1 MRYSL
6 NECSSRAYVAL
17 GFEAQTETMKR
28 KFLLSGLALILS
40 AVMVACPAP
49 APSGTP
55 KVTVQNTANNFA
67 VAKNTGATFY
77 ATVEDATDQ
86 RVTWSIDDPTPAK
99 GSINAQTGAY
109 TAPATVPSPANIRI
123 RATSVA
129 NPSLSGFLEI
139 VIVNEGGIAGEITI
153 PAGLLSDPSGNAA
166 TQALTS
172 EAPKVFTP
180 DWNAPRVKGQF
191 LIVSD
196 TVSSVVRVQSASPA
210 LQRAKVQSVG
220 ASLLRAFVPSGES
233 DAVFAARVAAETGL
247 VVQPNYLYST
257 LDLPN
262 DPLLSAA
269 SGGQKFMTQIDA
281 QGAWAVRTD
290 LASDNLIAVLD
301 TGANFSHP
309 DLEGRL
315 NNGRDFCVKLAA
327 SGACE
332 GQDNDSS
339 DIPIGR
345 DSASHGTHAAG
356 TIAAK
361 TNNNLGIA
369 GVTHKGKILV
379 VKVFGNTLDAG
390 QAGAGV
396 TSADSIA
403 LSNGLTYAADMGA
416 KVISLSLGIPFAQK
430 GAGNFDAV
438 VKKQID
444 YAVGKGALLV
454 AAAGNVSDGDFRVFF
469 PASDDN
475 VLAVGAVDGD
485 NARTFYSAYLGKAD
499 LIFAPGGVPVPNG
512 GKGIISTYG
521 DAYGELS
528 GTSFAA
534 PQVAAVAGL
543 MIAQRPTLTR
553 VQVTQFL
560 KETAKPLG
568 AGLGVGLLQAGAALR
583 KAQNPAVAAVS
594 TTIYVYADPLKSGCA
609 ANTPTSNNACYDGN
623 AQNAGRSVVT
633 FTSKEGVVNY
643 SVTINRAGQNLT
655 AGTYR
660 IVACVNKNSN
670 DQACDKGDL
679 FGISSSNI
687 VYDGSTTKPGN
698 NITLAPVN

>member
-1 MRYSL
+1 MR
-6 NECSSRAYVAL
+6 
-17 GFEAQTETMKR
+17 R
-28 KFLLSGLALILS
+28 KFLISGLALLLS
-40 AVMVACPAP
+40 VVMVACPAP
-49 APSGTP
+49 TPSSGA
-55 KVTVQNTANNFA
+55 KITVQNTANGFV

-77 ATVEDATDQ
+77 ATIEDATDQ

-109 TAPATVPSPANIRI
+109 TAPATVPSPANLRI

-129 NPSLSGFLEI
+129 TPTLSGFLEI
-139 VIVNEGGIAGEITI
+139 TIVNEGGIAGEINI
-153 PAGLLSDPSGNAA
+153 PVGLLSDPSGGANAQ
-166 TQALTS
+166 TSSS

-180 DWNAPRVKGQF
+180 DWSAPRVKGQF

-196 TVSSVVRVQSASPA
+196 TGSSVVRVQSASPA
-210 LQRAKVQSVG
+210 LQGAKVSSVG
-220 ASLLRAFVPSGES
+220 ASLLRVEVPAGQS

-247 VVQPNYLYST
+247 LVQPNYLYRT
-257 LDLPN
+257 MDLPN

-269 SGGQKFMTQIDA
+269 TGGQSYLTQIDV
-281 QGAWAVRTD
+281 QGAWAVQTA
-290 LASDNLIAVLD
+290 LSSDNLIAVLD
-301 TGANFSHP
+301 TGANFNHP
-309 DLEGRL
+309 DLAGRL
-315 NNGRDFCVKLAA
+315 NNGKDFCPKLAA
-327 SGACE
+327 SEACE
-332 GQDNDSS
+332 GQDNDST
-339 DIPIGR
+339 DIAVGR
-345 DSASHGTHAAG
+345 DSGGHGTHAAG
-356 TIAAK
+356 LIAAK
-361 TNNNLGIA
+361 TNNGIGIA
-369 GVTHKGKILV
+369 GISHAGKILV
-379 VKVFGNTLDAG
+379 VKVFGNSTDSGLPVPDF
-390 QAGAGV
+390 
-396 TSADSIA
+396 TTADSIA
-403 LSNGLTYAADMGA
+403 LSNGITYAADMGA
-416 KVISLSLGIPFAQK
+416 KVISLSLGIPFALK
-430 GAGNFDAV
+430 GSGNFDVV

-444 YAVGKGALLV
+444 YAVAKGALLV
-454 AAAGNVSDGDFRVFF
+454 AAAGNVKTSVPAPDYRVFF

-475 VLAVGAVDGD
+475 VLAVGAVDGN
-485 NARTFYSAYLGKAD
+485 NARTFYSAYQGKTD
-499 LIFAPGGVPVPNG
+499 LIFAPGGAAVA

-534 PQVAAVAGL
+534 PQVSAVAGL
-543 MIAQRPTLTR
+543 MISQRPSLTR
-553 VQVTQFL
+553 AQVTQFL

-583 KAQNPAVAAVS
+583 KAQNPAAVAVS
-594 TTIYVYADPLKSGCA
+594 TTIYVYADPLKGGACA
-609 ANTPTSNNACYDGN
+609 TNTDTSNNACYDGN

-633 FTSKEGVVNY
+633 FTSKSGAVNY

-660 IVACVNKNSN
+660 IVACINKNSN

>member
-1 MRYSL
+1 MPVHLEHMSHWFLKRRL
-6 NECSSRAYVAL
+6 A
-17 GFEAQTETMKR
+17 GMKR

-49 APSGTP
+49 VSNSAS

-77 ATVEDATDQ
+77 ATIEDATDQ
-86 RVTWSIDDPTPAK
+86 RVTWSIDKPTDAK

-109 TAPATVPSPANIRI
+109 TAPATVPAVPKVII

-129 NPSLSGFLEI
+129 NPNLSGILEI
-139 VIVNEGGIAGEITI
+139 EIINEGGLAGEINI
-153 PAGLLSDPSGNAA
+153 PAGLLGDPSGNAVA
-166 TQALTS
+166 QAS
-172 EAPKVFTP
+172 NSDIPKVFTP
-180 DWNAPRVKGQF
+180 DWSAPRVKGQF

-196 TVSSVVRVQSASPA
+196 AASNVVRVQSASPA
-210 LQRAKVQSVG
+210 LQRAKVSSVG
-220 ASLLRAFVPSGES
+220 ASLLRVEVPNGES
-233 DAVFAARVAAETGL
+233 DAVFAARVASETGL
-247 VVQPNYLYST
+247 VVQPNYLYRT
-257 LDLPN
+257 MDLPN

-269 SGGQKFMTQIDA
+269 TGGQSYLTQIDA
-281 QGAWAVRTD
+281 QGAWAVQTA
-290 LASDNLIAVLD
+290 LSSDNLIAVLD
-301 TGANFSHP
+301 TGANFNHP
-309 DLEGRL
+309 DLAGRL
-315 NNGRDFCVKLAA
+315 NNGKDFCPKLAA
-327 SGACE
+327 SEACE
-332 GQDNDSS
+332 GQDNDST
-339 DIPIGR
+339 DIAVGR
-345 DSASHGTHAAG
+345 DSGGHGTHAAG
-356 TIAAK
+356 LIAAK
-361 TNNNLGIA
+361 TNNGIGIA
-369 GVTHKGKILV
+369 GISHAGKILV
-379 VKVFGNTLDAG
+379 VKVFGNSTDSGLPAPDF
-390 QAGAGV
+390 
-396 TSADSIA
+396 TTADSIA
-403 LSNGLTYAADMGA
+403 LSNGITYAADMGA
-416 KVISLSLGIPFAQK
+416 KVISLSLGIPFAKK
-430 GAGNFDAV
+430 GSGNFDVV

-444 YAVGKGALLV
+444 YAVAKGALLV

-475 VLAVGAVDGD
+475 VLAVGAVDGS

-499 LIFAPGGVPVPNG
+499 LIFAPGGVPVAGG

-534 PQVAAVAGL
+534 PQVSAVAGL
-543 MIAQRPTLTR
+543 MISQRPSLTR

-594 TTIYVYADPLKSGCA
+594 TTIYVYADPLKAGCA
-609 ANTPTSNNACYDGN
+609 ANTPTSDNACYDGN

-633 FTSKEGVVNY
+633 FTSKSGAVNY

-655 AGTYR
+655 NGTYR
-660 IVACVNKNSN
+660 VVACVNKNSN

-687 VYDGSTTKPGN
+687 VYDGTTKPGN

>member
-1 MRYSL
+1 MRLMCPSL
-6 NECSSRAYVAL
+6 NDRSSLAYVTL
-17 GFEAQTETMKR
+17 VLRAQTRCMRR
-28 KFLLSGLALILS
+28 KFLISGLALILS

-49 APSGTP
+49 VSPSGTR
-55 KVTVQNTANNFA
+55 VTVQTANGFV
-67 VAKNTGATFY
+67 VAINTGATFY
-77 ATVEDATDQ
+77 ATIEDATDQ
-86 RVTWSIDDPTPAK
+86 RVTWSIDDPTLAK
-99 GSINAQTGAY
+99 GSITETGAY
-109 TAPATVPSPANIRI
+109 TAPAAVLGTNIRI

-129 NPSLSGFLEI
+129 TPTLSGFLEI
-139 VIVNEGGIAGEITI
+139 TIVREGGIAGVINI
-153 PAGLLSDPSGNAA
+153 PAGLLSDPSGNAV
-166 TQALTS
+166 TQASGSDT
-172 EAPKVFTP
+172 PKVFSP
-180 DWNAPRVKGQF
+180 DWSAPRVKGQF

-210 LQRAKVQSVG
+210 LQRAKVSSVG
-220 ASLLRAFVPSGES
+220 TSLLRVEVPAGES

-247 VVQPNYLYST
+247 LVQPNYLYRT

-262 DPLLSAA
+262 DPLLSAP

-281 QGAWAVRTD
+281 QGAWAVQTD

-315 NNGRDFCVKLAA
+315 NNGRDFCVKLNAS

-332 GQDNDSS
+332 GQDDDSS

-361 TNNNLGIA
+361 TNNGIGIA
-369 GVTHKGKILV
+369 GITHKGKILV
-379 VKVFGNTLDAG
+379 VKVFGNTLEAN

-403 LSNGLTYAADMGA
+403 LSNGLTYAADKGA

-430 GAGNFDAV
+430 NAGNFDVV

-454 AAAGNVSDGDFRVFF
+454 AAAGNVGDGDFRVFF

-543 MIAQRPTLTR
+543 MISQRPSLTR
-553 VQVTQFL
+553 AQVTQFL

-583 KAQNPAVAAVS
+583 KAQNPAAVAVS
-594 TTIYVYADPLKSGCA
+594 TTIYVYADPLKAGCP
-609 ANTPTSNNACYDGN
+609 ANTLTSNNDCYDGN

-633 FTSKEGVVNY
+633 FTSKSGAVNY

-655 AGTYR
+655 KGTYR

-687 VYDGSTTKPGN
+687 VYDGTTKPGN
-698 NITLAPVN
+698 NVTLAPVN